1 MTVMCASGLHWAV
14 CGVLEERTL
23 KMECWE
29 AVNSEDW
36 DEEGKSLQK

>member
-1 MTVMCASGLHWAV
+1 MTVMCAAGLHWAV

-29 AVNSEDW
+29 AVNSEDCA
-36 DEEGKSLQK
+36 EEGKSLQK